1 MGGDTSALPPA
12 DDLPAPAAGPIDSQA
27 AMPLVGSRLRTLYRG
42 GRSIIL
48 PIATAILALMAW
60 QAIVTVTKFPA
71 AILPPPIAIIDKLV
85 RFYPLILSHTV
96 PTTLETLLAFG
107 ISVPL
112 GIFLAAIMTYSRT
125 LYQALFPNLIF
136 FQLIPKIALAPLFIV
151 WLGISTQSRVAFS
164 VFITFFPILIATATG
179 LQSVDRDMLKLCR
192 SVKASDW
199 QILLHVRFP
208 YSLPYIFSGMK
219 VAVTL
224 AIIGIVVGEF
234 IASQAGLGYLILFAS
249 SRQETALSLACITA
263 LCAVGLLL
271 YGLVVLGEILMEK
284 WYGSR

>member
-1 MGGDTSALPPA
+1 MTGKLTD
-12 DDLPAPAAGPIDSQA
+12 AAA
-27 AMPLVGSRLRTLYRG
+27 AMEGAIPSTEVDTVGSRLSVLYMG
-42 GRSIIL
+42 GRSIVL
-48 PIATAILALMAW
+48 PVATAIVAILAW
-60 QAIVTVTKFPA
+60 QVIVTLAKVPP
-71 AILPPPIAIIDKLV
+71 AILPPPSTIFQILV
-85 RFYPLILSHTV
+85 KFYPLILSHTV

-112 GIFLAAIMTYSRT
+112 GIALAAVMTYSKT
-125 LYQALFPNLIF
+125 IYQALFPNLIF

-164 VFITFFPILIATATG
+164 VFITFFPILIATAAG

-199 QILLHVRFP
+199 QILVHVRFP
-208 YSLPYIFSGMK
+208 YALPYIFSGMK

-234 IASQAGLGYLILFAS
+234 IASQAGLGYLIMFAS

-263 LCAVGLLL
+263 LCIVGLIL
-271 YGLVVLGEILMEK
+271 YGLVVLGEVLMER